1 MLSVRYVLSGS
12 MRVVGDHLRLTVEL
26 TDTRSGTALW
36 CSKLDEQFFDLLE
49 VQNRLA
55 EAIVARIAR
64 HLRSAEVSRVRTKR
78 PEHHDAYDLL
88 LRGQENM
95 HDTSRAVFETAG
107 PLFGA
112 AIDREPHY
120 AMALAWKAYWHVL
133 RVGQGWSS
141 DLVRDTSEADH
152 FAARAVECGPT
163 ESMAFAVQGHVAAYL
178 HKDFDAAF
186 ESFDTALRINPNSAR
201 AWLWDA
207 ASMPGW
213 AGSPSVRTDPPGDGV
228 VTI

>member
-1 MLSVRYVLSGS
+1 MPAAAA
-12 MRVVGDHLRLTVEL
+12 
-26 TDTRSGTALW
+26 ALW

-55 EAIVARIAR
+55 EAIVARVAP

-78 PEHHDAYDLL
+78 PEHHDAYDLF

-95 HDTSRAVFETAG
+95 HNPSRAVFETAG

-112 AIDREPHY
+112 AIEREPHY
-120 AMALAWKAYWHVL
+120 ALALAWKAYWHVM

-141 DLVRDTSEADH
+141 DPVRDTSEADH

-186 ESFDTALRINPNSAR
+186 ESFDNRVADQSEQRPSLAVGCRQP
-201 AWLWDA
+201 
-207 ASMPGW
+207 MPGW
-213 AGSPSVRTDPPGDGV
+213 AREPAPSRRSHRAMALSPYDPL
-228 VTI
+228 IMRL